1 MDSVRLSKLEPQQ
14 SEDSLPMPGFR
25 FHPTDEELVA
35 YYLPRQ
41 LRRKRLPVAVIT
53 QLDIYKYDPWD
64 LPKLATVGEKEWF
77 FFCPRDRKYR
87 NSLRPNRVTDS
98 GFWKATG
105 TDRPIYSTEG
115 AKCIGLKKSL
125 VFYKGRAAKG
135 VKTDWMMHEFRLPA
149 STTDAA
155 HTLTQNDGW
164 AVCRIF
170 KKTKVSQKHKQIGT
184 GTSHELAS
192 TTVDQPQESLGVQS
206 QYLSVESKDQD
217 SDSVGDDPEASDDM
231 ISDFNSEG
239 TSPAETVKDLP
250 PAEMT
255 PFEHL
260 ILCDESGRR
269 SNITVPTDASAF
281 SLPEEHLYETSKA
294 GLEAPT
300 SELKSSHLSPLGRP
314 TVEGGITDSTF
325 NIGSTTSSVMMA
337 SNRFPRERN
346 YQIFSDKSSNAT
358 ELSPS
363 TRNTLELVQSILSPS
378 IDYGIQHR
386 GSNETMSERLKTA
399 QNQDSTLYVG
409 STVESGESS
418 MQPIGEQPDPGSM
431 PELTVRVPQHVREF
445 LDNLPPWD
453 FSPLFISPPTLAFI
467 NNSMNHSQD
476 QLFDQD

>member
-1 MDSVRLSKLEPQQ
+1 M
-14 SEDSLPMPGFR
+14 
-25 FHPTDEELVA
+25 
-35 YYLPRQ
+35 
-41 LRRKRLPVAVIT
+41 
-53 QLDIYKYDPWD
+53 
-64 LPKLATVGEKEWF
+64 
-77 FFCPRDRKYR
+77 
-87 NSLRPNRVTDS
+87 
-98 GFWKATG
+98 
-105 TDRPIYSTEG
+105 
-115 AKCIGLKKSL
+115 
-125 VFYKGRAAKG
+125 
-135 VKTDWMMHEFRLPA
+135 
-149 STTDAA
+149 
-155 HTLTQNDGW
+155 
-164 AVCRIF
+164 CRIF
-170 KKTKVSQKHKQIGT
+170 KKTKMSQKHKQTGT

-192 TTVDQPQESLGVQS
+192 ATVDQPQESLGVQS

-217 SDSVGDDPEASDDM
+217 SDSVGDDPEGSDDM

-239 TSPAETVKDLP
+239 TSPAETIKDLP
-250 PAEMT
+250 PSEMT

-281 SLPEEHLYETSKA
+281 SLPEKHLYETSKA
-294 GLEAPT
+294 CLEAPT

-314 TVEGGITDSTF
+314 TVGGIRDSTF
-325 NIGSTTSSVMMA
+325 NVGSTTSSVMMA
-337 SNRFPRERN
+337 GNRFPRERN

-378 IDYGIQHR
+378 VDYGIQHG

-399 QNQDSTLYVG
+399 QNQDNSTLYVG

-418 MQPIGEQPDPGSM
+418 MQPIGEQPGPGTM
-431 PELTVRVPQHVREF
+431 PELSVRVPPHVREF